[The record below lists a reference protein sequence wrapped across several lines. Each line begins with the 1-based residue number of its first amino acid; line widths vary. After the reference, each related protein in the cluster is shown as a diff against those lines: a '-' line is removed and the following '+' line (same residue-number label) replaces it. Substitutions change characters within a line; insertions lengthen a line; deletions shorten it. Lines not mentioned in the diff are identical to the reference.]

1 MLIHLILFRFHF
13 LNSYLQD
20 AITYS
25 IIGDNQNGISLSYF
39 FIEPTNG
46 TIYLRQSLENNNID
60 QFTVSI
66 DLRYKLKSRKKL

>member
-1 MLIHLILFRFHF
+1 MLNVNTADIVFIFHYS
-13 LNSYLQD
+13 NSYLQD

-25 IIGDNQNGISLSYF
+25 IIGDNQNSISLSYF
-39 FIEPTNG
+39 FIEPANG

-66 DLRYKLKSRKKL
+66 RD